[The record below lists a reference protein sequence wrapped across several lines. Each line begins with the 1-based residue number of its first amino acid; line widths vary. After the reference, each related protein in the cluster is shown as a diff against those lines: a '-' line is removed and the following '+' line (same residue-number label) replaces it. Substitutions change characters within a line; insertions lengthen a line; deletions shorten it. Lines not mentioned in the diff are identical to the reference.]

1 MPYVSSY
8 SFAPNATPPASKGI
22 NPFLQ
27 KQGQSFPKDQADKGS
42 NQSEQAQGNSQ
53 GADRASISAY
63 GLKRLSE
70 EEQRMVQELQK
81 RDKEVKAHEQAH
93 MSAGGRYV
101 RGGASYKYQKG
112 PDGKNYAVG
121 GEVSIDTSEEQD
133 PESTIKKMEVVIRA
147 ALAPSNPSA
156 QDRKVAAEAQAK
168 KMKAVAELAAEKRLE
183 EQDKNSGEPRDNI
196 KQKHENY
203 SFPGRFLNIYI

>member
-8 SFAPNATPPASKGI
+8 SFALYTAPITSKGI

-27 KQGQSFPKDQADKGS
+27 KQDQSIPRYRANKGS
-42 NQSEQAQGNSQ
+42 NQSEQAHRNSQ
-53 GADRASISAY
+53 RTDSASISAS
-63 GLKRLSE
+63 GLKRLSQAE
-70 EEQRMVQELQK
+70 ERMVQELQK

-101 RGGASYKYQKG
+101 RGGASYNYQKG
-112 PDGKNYAVG
+112 PDGKNYVVG

-133 PESTIKKMEVVIRA
+133 PKATIKKMEVVIRA

-156 QDRKVAAEAQAK
+156 QDRKVAAMAQAK
-168 KMKAVAELAAEKRLE
+168 KMQAVAELAAEKNMKEHYKALGE
-183 EQDKNSGEPRDNI
+183 SGDNI
-196 KQKHENY
+196 KQKSKNY
-203 SFPGRFLNIYI
+203 SFSGNFLNIYI